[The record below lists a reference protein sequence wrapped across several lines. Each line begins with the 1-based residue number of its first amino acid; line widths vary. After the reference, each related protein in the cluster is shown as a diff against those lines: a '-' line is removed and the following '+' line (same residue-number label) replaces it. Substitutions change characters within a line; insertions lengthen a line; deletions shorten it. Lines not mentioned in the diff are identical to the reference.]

1 VLLAT
6 NLKPV
11 VAVFGVVLNFDNY
24 DVQPPSVR
32 FVNPLTRDALKLS
45 EIAQFFPALVPAGGA
60 EPTPGPMAVQGLVQ
74 GFTEDRPFL
83 CLQGV
88 REYHENPAHSG
99 DSWFLYRK
107 SGAGTL
113 AQILEVIA
121 KHGAESI
128 RAFHVPIQ
136 IQTPQVGLVVSPQ
149 QL

>member
-1 VLLAT
+1 MLLAT

-24 DVQPPSVR
+24 DAQPLSVR
-32 FVNPLTRDALKLS
+32 FVNPLTREALKLS
-45 EIAQFFPALVPAGGA
+45 EIAPFFLALVPVGGA
-60 EPTPGPMAVQGLVQ
+60 EPTPGRMAIQGLVQ
-74 GFTEDRPFL
+74 GFAEDRPFL

-113 AQILEVIA
+113 AQILEVVA
-121 KHGAESI
+121 KHGTESI
-128 RAFHVPIQ
+128 RGFHAQIQ
-136 IQTPQVGLVVSPQ
+136 IQAQQVGLLISPQ